1 MLLIPLIETP
11 QVSWCPERQ
20 HGIILAMNERCTA
33 IRKDGTPCGNRPI
46 KGSDHCRWHQ
56 QQLQTPSFTF
66 TWEVKPDLF
75 QFLFEHANTL
85 TKKEHDPGLDVLI
98 VKSVFDDDTLHLSY
112 GDAAHDAS
120 EGDTY
125 NTMTL
130 NVQVTFY
137 RDPEIPDGICFVL
150 GNNRVTIGRPE
161 TAAPEALEEQRLL
174 LTTIE
179 ERNHQLG
186 LTLPSGMDV
195 MPRPGVNT
203 PPATPEGSETEGR
216 RIPPLENIPQY
227 TFHEARTMAIAIAD
241 ARSGRRWEQIEGEI
255 AIRHV
260 IPGEPLQTKFAAGP
274 LSGWWGSPLTHEG
287 LLEELRKME
296 FSGVLLYHVGLH
308 MVLQAPHVTV
318 NLDDLIR
325 EIGWEPR
332 SKLQRAE
339 MRRRIWIWL
348 TYFDGMK
355 VIGRR
360 PGRYKDPNTG
370 RELNLTSVDA
380 MLRITGTR
388 LPSQGT
394 LDGNEIPIE
403 VTFTAGPWLDQYR
416 GNRQVLSDFGNI
428 RNIAAIPAGK
438 PSGAWAQSIG
448 LALYQRWRERATR
461 ADVGHVGEDNHP
473 TIRVQHF
480 TRRDLLGLFRCD
492 PFVEDVLASKNPSRA
507 RQYWNDAIQE
517 LKHNRVV
524 GYYREVE
531 PLLNERQGWQEN
543 WLDQPLDIR
552 PAPSETQAIAEI
564 AHSVSR
570 HRRQSKKP
578 DA

>member
-1 MLLIPLIETP
+1 M
-11 QVSWCPERQ
+11 S
-20 HGIILAMNERCTA
+20 ERCSA
-33 IRKDGTPCGNRPI
+33 IRKDGTPCGNKPL
-46 KGSDHCRWHQ
+46 KGSDYCRWHQ
-56 QQLQTPSFTF
+56 SNIQAPSFTF

-85 TKKEHDPGLDVLI
+85 TKEQGPGMDLLI
-98 VKSVFDDDTLHLSY
+98 LKSTFDDDALRLSHT
-112 GDAAHDAS
+112 DTPQEAA
-120 EGDTY
+120 EGEAF

-130 NVQVTFY
+130 NVHVTFH
-137 RDPEIPDGICFVL
+137 RDPEIQDGICFVL
-150 GNNRVTIGRPE
+150 GNNRVTIGRPDTASSE
-161 TAAPEALEEQRLL
+161 TLEEQRLL
-174 LTTIE
+174 LKTIE
-179 ERNHQLG
+179 ERNRKLG
-186 LTLPSGMDV
+186 LILPTGV
-195 MPRPGVNT
+195 TEMPRPDVET
-203 PPATPEGSETEGR
+203 VLPAQPDTDITEGR
-216 RIPPLENIPQY
+216 RLPPAESIPQY
-227 TFHEARTMAIAIAD
+227 TFHEARTVAIAIAD
-241 ARSGRRWEQIEGEI
+241 AHTGRRWEQIEGEI
-255 AIRHV
+255 AVRHV

-274 LSGWWGSPLTHEG
+274 LSGWWGSPLSHEG

-308 MVLQAPHVTV
+308 MVLQAPHVSV
-318 NLDDLIR
+318 SLDDLIR

-332 SKLQRAE
+332 SKVQRAE
-339 MRRRIWIWL
+339 MRRRIWLWL

-360 PGRYKDPNTG
+360 PGRYRDPNTG

-380 MLRITGTR
+380 LLRITGTR
-388 LPSQGT
+388 LPSQCT
-394 LDGNEIPIE
+394 LDGTDIPIE
-403 VTFTAGPWLDQYR
+403 VTITAGPWLDQYR

-461 ADVGHVGEDNHP
+461 AEVGYVGEDNHP
-473 TIRVQHF
+473 TVRGQHF

-492 PFVEDVLASKNPSRA
+492 PYVEDVLSSKNPSRA

-517 LKHNRVV
+517 LKLSNVI

-531 PLLNERQGWQEN
+531 PLPQERQGWQER

-552 PAPSETQAIAEI
+552 PAQDGTQAIAEI
-564 AHSVSR
+564 ARSVN
-570 HRRQSKKP
+570 HKRRAPRANKN
-578 DA
+578 